1 MDLMLSLSKALDL
14 WPDRKAIRQQEKTFT
29 YREFGERVARLARA
43 LLAKGVVQGKAI
55 SIIAPNVHEF
65 LEAYYACA
73 ALGAVLNPIN
83 FRLSAREAA
92 FIINDSEAVLLLA
105 HTDFKDTVA
114 GALDDSPL
122 IKGVVWMGQAKRP
135 ELEVPAFDYEGLL
148 AAESPEMPPLP
159 DLRSND
165 LAHLYYTSGTTGR
178 PKGVM
183 LTQGNVTFHALAAIA
198 ELKLADRDTW
208 IHVAPLFH
216 LADAWAT
223 FALTWVGG
231 AHVLTPYF
239 EPGLVLE
246 AFDKEKI
253 TITNLIPT
261 MLNLMVNHPKVGDYD
276 YSSLRAILSGGAP
289 IAPETVRRIVEAFG
303 CDYIQTYGM
312 TETSPYLTVSI
323 LKNHLKDLEPQKQL
337 EIVSRTGRA
346 FIGVELK
353 VVRPDGSAIAA
364 DNQEVGEIIVKGPI
378 VTPGYWNRP
387 QATEEALR
395 DGWLYTGDLA
405 VIDREG
411 YVNIVDRAKDMI
423 VTGGENVYSTEVE
436 YVLYE
441 HPDVL
446 ECAVIGVPDETW
458 GEAVKAV
465 IVTRPDG
472 KPDENEIIEFV
483 KQRLARFKAP
493 KSIDFVREIPKT
505 GSGKLY
511 KKALKDKYWQGKKR
525 RIG

>member
-1 MDLMLSLSKALDL
+1 
-14 WPDRKAIRQQEKTFT
+14 
-29 YREFGERVARLARA
+29 
-43 LLAKGVVQGKAI
+43 
-55 SIIAPNVHEF
+55 
-65 LEAYYACA
+65 
-73 ALGAVLNPIN
+73 VLNPIN
-83 FRLSAREAA
+83 FRLSTREAA
-92 FIINDSEAVLLLA
+92 FIINDAESALVLG
-105 HTDFKDTVA
+105 HTDFRDTIK
-114 GALDDSPL
+114 GALEDCPM
-122 IKGVVWMGQAKRP
+122 IKGVVWMGPDKRP
-135 ELEVPAFDYEGLL
+135 ELKVPGFDYEEIL
-148 AAESPEMPPLP
+148 AAESPEMPPGPELKS
-159 DLRSND
+159 DD

-198 ELKLADRDTW
+198 ELKLSDTDAW

-223 FALTWVGG
+223 FAMTWVGA
-231 AHVLTPYF
+231 AHVLIPYF
-239 EPGLVLE
+239 EPGLVLKSFE
-246 AFDKEKI
+246 TEKI

-261 MLNLMVNHPKVGDYD
+261 MLNLMVNHPEISDYD

-289 IAPETVRRIVEAFG
+289 IAPETVRRIVDAFG

-323 LKNHLKDLEPQKQL
+323 LKDHLKTLDRQKQL
-337 EIVSRTGRA
+337 EIISRTGRA

-387 QATEEALR
+387 QATAEALKN
-395 DGWLYTGDLA
+395 GWLYTGDLA
-405 VIDREG
+405 VIDKEG

-441 HPDVL
+441 HPEVL

-465 IVTRPDG
+465 IVRRPG
-472 KPDENEIIEFV
+472 AKTDEKEIIEFV
-483 KQRLARFKAP
+483 KKRLARFKAP
-493 KSIDFVREIPKT
+493 KTIDFVSEIPKT

-511 KKALKDKYWQGKKR
+511 KKALKDKYWRGKEK